1 MILAVFWVMP
11 FSFENLEVYQ
21 TALNW
26 VEHADHLCKILKGK
40 VSGSLLDQ
48 LMRAATSI
56 PLNIAEGNGRWHKR
70 EKRQFFWIARGSSFE
85 CVSIIQVVKRKGL
98 ITLEDYTAAYD
109 LLERISKMLSRLIQ
123 SVEHLNKKI
132 VPSS

>member
-26 VEHADHLCKILKGK
+26 GEHADHLCKILKGK

-70 EKRQFFWIARGSSFE
+70 EKRQFFWIARGSAFE
-85 CVSIIQVVKRKGL
+85 CVPIIQVVKRKGL
-98 ITLEDYTAAYD
+98 IPLEDYAAAYE

-123 SVEHLNKKI
+123 SVENLNKDK
-132 VPSS
+132 S